1 MNHVLKI
8 ASVLMVLLLF
18 LFAGMNVYA
27 ADSGNILTSSGDD
40 NYGDWDEDWNTVTGQ
55 CGRAISWKF
64 TVATGMLELT
74 GSGEIWSR
82 YEHEAAWWNP
92 ADVKSIAFHGNIIS
106 IGEGAFSGCTNLT
119 EMVIAESVHQ
129 IGDRAFEGCAKL
141 SRLTLPLSVYEIGEK
156 AFYGCSALRSVSL
169 TNNLESVGN
178 DCFAGCPKITDVYF
192 TGSAHDWRLLS
203 EGADMGMAENV
214 SMHYSN
220 QIVITSEPSGITTQ
234 SGKNVKFSVTASAE
248 KELNYQWYYRKK
260 GAAGWSIWKGHTTP
274 TTYAT
279 SNDTWDGMRVYCR
292 IDDMKYHISSEPA
305 EISLTSVLKITSEP
319 EDITAKVGEKTVFSV
334 KAQGVGLKYQW
345 YYKKA
350 GASDWS
356 VWKNHT
362 TPTTSAVANHTWD
375 GMRVYCK
382 VIDSSNHSV
391 SSRTAVIMIS
401 DMPLIENQSGNVS
414 VKVGENVNFRVR
426 AQGSLLKYQWYYMKD
441 GAKCWS
447 IWKNHTTASTY
458 AVSNATWNKM
468 RVYCVITDSFGRQTA
483 SKPVTVTLIK

>member
-1 MNHVLKI
+1 MTYQWFYCKIGQRNWIEWEGQNNPVLVFSAD
-8 ASVLMVLLLF
+8 ASHNGMSVRCCVSDASQRIILSRPSIVRLHDVLTVI
-18 LFAGMNVYA
+18 
-27 ADSGNILTSSGDD
+27 SQP
-40 NYGDWDEDWNTVTGQ
+40 EDCSVKTG
-55 CGRAISWKF
+55 GTLSF
-64 TVATGMLELT
+64 SVDATGKGLT
-74 GSGEIWSR
+74 
-82 YEHEAAWWNP
+82 YE
-92 ADVKSIAFHGNIIS
+92 
-106 IGEGAFSGCTNLT
+106 
-119 EMVIAESVHQ
+119 
-129 IGDRAFEGCAKL
+129 
-141 SRLTLPLSVYEIGEK
+141 
-156 AFYGCSALRSVSL
+156 
-169 TNNLESVGN
+169 
-178 DCFAGCPKITDVYF
+178 
-192 TGSAHDWRLLS
+192 
-203 EGADMGMAENV
+203 
-214 SMHYSN
+214 
-220 QIVITSEPSGITTQ
+220 
-234 SGKNVKFSVTASAE
+234 
-248 KELNYQWYYRKK
+248 WYYRKK
-260 GAAGWSIWKGHTTP
+260 NAMWVKWSDQTKPCISITADKR
-274 TTYAT
+274 
-279 SNDTWDGMRVYCR
+279 WDGTEVL
-292 IDDMKYHISSEPA
+292 
-305 EISLTSVLKITSEP
+305 SLTSVLKITSEP